1 MSSAVILFAHG
12 ARDPE
17 WRAPLEAVRLRV
29 AQRLPGVRVELAFLE
44 LMEPSLEAAVAR
56 LAEEGIARITLAPL
70 FLAPGG
76 HLKRDLPVLVEALS
90 RRHPQV
96 CLRVTPALGEAE
108 ELQTAIA
115 EWVCAQYRR
124 P

>member
-1 MSSAVILFAHG
+1 VSSAVILFAHG

-17 WRAPLEAVRLRV
+17 WRAPLEAVRRGV
-29 AQRLPGVRVELAFLE
+29 AQRLPGVRIELAFLE

-76 HLKRDLPVLVEALS
+76 HLKRDLPALVEVLS
-90 RRHPQV
+90 RRHPRV
-96 CLRVTPALGEAE
+96 SLRVTPALGEAE
-108 ELQTAIA
+108 ELQRAIA
-115 EWVCAQYRR
+115 EWVCTQYRR

>member
-1 MSSAVILFAHG
+1 MGSAVILFAHG
-12 ARDPE
+12 ARDSE
-17 WRAPLEAVRLRV
+17 WRAPLEAVRREV

-44 LMEPSLEAAVAR
+44 LMEPSLEDAVDR
-56 LAEEGIARITLAPL
+56 LAGEGIVRITLAPL

-76 HLKRDLPVLVEALS
+76 HLKRDLPARVDALS
-90 RRHPQV
+90 KRYPQV
-96 CLRVTPALGEAE
+96 SWRVTPALGEAQ
-108 ELQTAIA
+108 ELQGAIA